1 LDPTVVHAERP
12 VGILATAAPGAATA
26 IVNLGKALTEWA
38 DTAAALDTGSIGVG
52 HAKVIV
58 GFFARLPDGVPAE
71 ALPECETYLLQAAA
85 GENPA
90 ELARRAAALRHLLE
104 PIQDSLPDAEN
115 TDLNELFA
123 ATTLGGRG
131 MVKAD
136 LDAETMEMLHA
147 ALSALSEPQPGE
159 DGARDTRSPAL
170 RRAEAFAE
178 LLRRHLIPRRQPRGM
193 LRTSARVVPHPGRRP
208 HRRRGHR
215 AARSTRRIA
224 CDCELTPIRIDG
236 QGVPLNL
243 GRSQRL
249 VSPGQRRALIARDH
263 GCAFPGCNRPPPG
276 PKPTTSSTEST
287 AARQI

>member
-1 LDPTVVHAERP
+1 M
-12 VGILATAAPGAATA
+12 
-26 IVNLGKALTEWA
+26 NLGKALTEWA

-136 LDAETMEMLHA
+136 LDAEMLHA
-147 ALSALSEPQPGE
+147 ALSALSKPQPGE

-178 LLRRHLIPRRQPRGM
+178 LLRRHLNHGDNPVECYERPRVSFLIREEDLTAAEDTEPPAVPGVSPVTANSPPSASTAKASRS
-193 LRTSARVVPHPGRRP
+193 TSAAANASSPPDNAGR
-208 HRRRGHR
+208 
-215 AARSTRRIA
+215 
-224 CDCELTPIRIDG
+224 
-236 QGVPLNL
+236 
-243 GRSQRL
+243 
-249 VSPGQRRALIARDH
+249 
-263 GCAFPGCNRPPPG
+263 
-276 PKPTTSSTEST
+276 
-287 AARQI
+287 

>member
-1 LDPTVVHAERP
+1 MDPTVVHAERP

-136 LDAETMEMLHA
+136 LDAEMLHA
-147 ALSALSEPQPGE
+147 ALSALSKPQPGE

-178 LLRRHLIPRRQPRGM
+178 LLRRHLNHGDNPVECYERPRVSFLIREEDLTAAEDTEPPAVPGVSPVTANSPPSASTAKASRS
-193 LRTSARVVPHPGRRP
+193 TSAAANASSPPDNAGR
-208 HRRRGHR
+208 
-215 AARSTRRIA
+215 
-224 CDCELTPIRIDG
+224 
-236 QGVPLNL
+236 
-243 GRSQRL
+243 
-249 VSPGQRRALIARDH
+249 
-263 GCAFPGCNRPPPG
+263 
-276 PKPTTSSTEST
+276 
-287 AARQI
+287 